1 MDFKE
6 IIEKF
11 QEQRILIIGDLMVD
25 KYIRGSVDRIS
36 PEAPVQIVDVKE
48 EESVPGGMGNTVK
61 NLSMLGAQISVVSVV
76 GNDSYGQWLNNE
88 FEKLGLNTHG
98 VIKSSTRLTT
108 VKTRIVAID
117 HHQLLRYDRETKKP
131 IDTQI
136 EIGLIEIIKD
146 RIRTASC
153 VLISDY
159 GKGVLTQDIL
169 NVAIYE
175 ARSYKIPIIVNPKG
189 DDFSKYELATFITPN
204 KKEAG
209 IASGINIMDEY
220 ALKQAALYLIGK
232 CKVDGILITRG
243 EEGMGLFMKEEI
255 VIKAEWQTQ
264 GHFISAQA
272 REVYDVTGAG
282 DTVLAV
288 FGLAIATGA
297 APYEAACLANFA
309 AGVVVGKVGT
319 SSVTKEELLEIL

>member
-11 QEQRILIIGDLMVD
+11 QEQPILIIGDLMVD
-25 KYIRGSVDRIS
+25 KYIRGNVDRIS

-61 NLSMLGAQISVVSVV
+61 NLSMLGAQISVISVV
-76 GNDSYGQWLNNE
+76 GDDSYGQWLNDE
-88 FEKLGLNTHG
+88 FLKLNLNTNG
-98 VIKSSTRLTT
+98 IIKSNTRPTT
-108 VKTRIVAID
+108 VKTRIVAAD
-117 HHQLLRYDRETKKP
+117 HHQLLRYDKETRKP
-131 IDTQI
+131 IDTQV
-136 EIGLIEIIKD
+136 EMELIEIIKD
-146 RIRTASC
+146 RMPSAAC

-159 GKGVLTQDIL
+159 SKGVLTESVL
-169 NVAIYE
+169 NTTIFE
-175 ARSYKIPIIVNPKG
+175 AHSFETPVIVDPKG

-209 IASGINIMDEY
+209 VASEINIINEY
-220 ALKQAALYLIGK
+220 TLKQAALCLIEE
-232 CKVDGILITRG
+232 CKIDGILITRG
-243 EEGMGLFMKEEI
+243 EEGMGLFLRRSPTKG
-255 VIKAEWQTQ
+255 ATGQ
-264 GHFISAQA
+264 FISAQA

-288 FGLAIATGA
+288 FGLAIGVGA
-297 APYEAACLANFA
+297 PPYDAACLANFA
-309 AGVVVGKVGT
+309 AGVVVSKVGT